1 MRPLSIKDMRLFITG
16 PDGTETE
23 VAADIQET
31 ATGAPPAGSGE
42 ILALPEWPASVT
54 FAITPEQAS
63 WLRYVLVV
71 RRLLYEP
78 LEYRLN

>member
-1 MRPLSIKDMRLFITG
+1 MRPLSIKDVRLFITG

-23 VAADIQET
+23 VAADIQEN
-31 ATGAPPAGSGE
+31 ATGAPPAAAGE
-42 ILALPEWPASVT
+42 IPAWSGSVT
-54 FAITPEQAS
+54 FAMTPEQAS